1 MFPLR
6 EVQAAMSAMRRADFR
21 YYIAAH
27 NTSTAPPLHTR
38 MEDSTLEFLSGEV
51 SRLYHY
57 QGVDEDPNLFTLI
70 DLPASEEEEEFR

>member
-6 EVQAAMSAMRRADFR
+6 EVQAAMSAMRRAGFR

-38 MEDSTLEFLSGEV
+38 MEDSTLEFVSGEV
-51 SRLYHY
+51 SRLY
-57 QGVDEDPNLFTLI
+57 QGVEEDPNLFTLI
-70 DLPASEEEEEFR
+70 DGPASEEEEEFRR